1 MFTKKFSEL
10 RKEFEDKLVEQR
22 AQFEKRLL
30 VLEDTIGADRSVCEL
45 KMHENCESR
54 FCKHEENLSA
64 ISVEF
69 CDSMEE
75 KMERKLHEENEERN
89 AAVRVNPAWVH
100 ASE

>member
-1 MFTKKFSEL
+1 MRTEFENKLHDQGEETVKELRVHEKFSEL

-64 ISVEF
+64 IF
-69 CDSMEE
+69 G
-75 KMERKLHEENEERN
+75 
-89 AAVRVNPAWVH
+89 
-100 ASE
+100 